1 MFKKGLI
8 EFTYVALPKVLAG
21 ILTLLFNI
29 VILRYLSIEQFAI
42 YTLSISGILLADAII
57 GSAVD
62 MGVLRLSPI
71 YRTSDYERSINIEK
85 AALTFKLSLSFLV
98 LGILVFNGKSVSQV
112 IFGSAEYVDI
122 IFITSLA
129 AIFMLMFRSVLVHLQ
144 VERNFPTYGKLD
156 FVHIALKYGG
166 IGTLIMFFTVTPWNI
181 LAFFVIGPGAAFI
194 IGLALNHKMLIGS
207 FTGQL
212 KVAGELFG
220 YIKWYLL
227 TFAIAALISRMD
239 IFLLSG
245 ISNLADVG
253 IFSGGYVYAMIPELF
268 GAYMAIILSPRIMP
282 LYNSGNFFS
291 FYKKIQSILWLV
303 SIGGF
308 VILSLTLQ
316 FVAPILLPG
325 SFSGSVEVML
335 GLFIGTLAGMAVF
348 PVTIAFIMFVKPR
361 FILWLDLITL
371 PVLLLLY
378 MKYIP
383 EYGAV
388 GAAWVSGISR
398 LLKSIIVQIAVI
410 PLAKSRIPISGEGE
424 KWETASDTDAA
435 TPRELP

>member
-8 EFTYVALPKVLAG
+8 EFTYIALPKVLAG
-21 ILTLLFNI
+21 ILTLLFNV
-29 VILRYLSIEQFAI
+29 VILRYLSVEQFGI
-42 YTLSISGILLADAII
+42 YTLSVSGILLADAII

-62 MGVLRLSPI
+62 MGVLRLSPL
-71 YRTSDYERSINIEK
+71 YRTSDYERSIYIEK
-85 AALTFKLSLSFLV
+85 AALTFKLSLAFLV
-98 LGILVFNGKSVSQV
+98 LGILAFNAKSISQV
-112 IFGSAEYVDI
+112 IFGSVEHVNV
-122 IFITSLA
+122 IFITSFA
-129 AIFMLMFRSVLVHLQ
+129 AICMLMFRSVLVHLQ
-144 VERNFPTYGKLD
+144 VDRRFPAYGKLD

-166 IGTLIMFFTVTPWNI
+166 IGALIMFFTVTPENI
-181 LAFFVIGPGAAFI
+181 LVFFVIGPGTAFI
-194 IGLALNHKMLIGS
+194 IGLALNHKKLIGS
-207 FTGQL
+207 FAGQL

-245 ISNLADVG
+245 FSDLADVG

-268 GAYMAIILSPRIMP
+268 GAYLAIILNPRIMP
-282 LYNSGNFFS
+282 LYTSGDFFS
-291 FYKKIQSILWLV
+291 FYKKIQSILWLT

-308 VILSLTLQ
+308 VILLLTMQ
-316 FVAPILLPG
+316 FIAPILLPD
-325 SFSGSVEVML
+325 SFAGSVDIML
-335 GLFIGTLAGMAVF
+335 GLFVGTLAGMAIF
-348 PVTIAFIMFVKPR
+348 PVTITFIMFVRPR

-371 PVLLLLY
+371 PVLLLFY

-398 LLKSIIVQIAVI
+398 LLKSIIVQIAVL
-410 PLAKSRIPISGEGE
+410 PLAKAKIPITEEGK
-424 KWETASDTDAA
+424 KWEDASDTDAA